1 MYRSFPRS
9 GKNVSYTHYCPGC
22 GHGIINKLIA
32 EACAELGL
40 QDRTIFVDPVGC
52 GVFTYYYWDAAHI
65 SAAHGRASAAA
76 TGACRARPDA
86 VTIAYQG
93 DGDLGAIGF
102 NNAFQAASRGEKFG
116 CIFVNNSLYG
126 MTGGQMAPTTLEGE
140 TTTTTPF
147 GRDPS
152 LTGHPL
158 HVCEVFNQLQ
168 APVYI
173 ARVSVADTKRIMQAK
188 QAIRKV
194 FELQR
199 DKKGYALLEILAPC
213 PTNFKMTPDK
223 AAAFCMNEMEREF
236 PLGVF
241 RDATKKVC
249 ESSSSGCLSGNCAGA
264 LQSAEAGANGTSSA
278 QTLKPSNPQTLSIRP
293 VPQVASCH
301 DLFLEKDAVPPAVDD
316 ASFAERRF
324 KFAGYGGQGILSL
337 GLCVAEAARLERR
350 HTLWFPSYGPEQRGG
365 SANCSV
371 VVSGTP
377 IGSPTVEHPDVLVCM
392 NQPAYERFVGDVK
405 KGGLVIVDETVPVNL
420 QPPEGVRLIR
430 WPAIRMAEEFGV
442 PKAAN
447 TMMLAALKKFKCT
460 GLSDENLETS
470 LVASF
475 KKKPA
480 LGEKNRELLRQ
491 AEARE
496 HS

>member
-1 MYRSFPRS
+1 MATVEQKGMYKVFPRS
-9 GKNVSYTHYCPGC
+9 GKKVSFTHYCPGC

-32 EACAELGL
+32 EACAEMGL

-126 MTGGQMAPTTLEGE
+126 MTGGQMAPTTLDGE
-140 TTTTTPF
+140 KTTTTPF
-147 GRDPS
+147 GRDPA
-152 LTGHPL
+152 LTGWPL
-158 HVCEVFNQLQ
+158 HVCEVFNQLK

-173 ARVSVADTKRIMQAK
+173 ARVSVADTRRIMQAK

-194 FELQR
+194 FEIQR
-199 DKKGYALLEILAPC
+199 DGKGYAILEILSPC
-213 PTNFKMTPDK
+213 PTNFKMSVEK
-223 AAAFCMNEMEREF
+223 AADFCANEMEKEF

-241 RDATKKVC
+241 RD
-249 ESSSSGCLSGNCAGA
+249 ESKDAGRPE
-264 LQSAEAGANGTSSA
+264 S
-278 QTLKPSNPQTLSIRP
+278 RP
-293 VPQVASCH
+293 VPTAASCAE
-301 DLFLEKDAVPPAVDD
+301 L
-316 ASFAERRF
+316 FAEKTVIPAAEDDPSFGEKRF
-324 KFAGYGGQGILSL
+324 KFAGYGGQGVLSL
-337 GLCVAEAARLERR
+337 GLTVAEAARLERR

-371 VVSGTP
+371 VVSGKA
-377 IGSPTVEHPDVLVCM
+377 IGSPTVEHPDVLVAM
-392 NQPAYERFVGDVK
+392 NQPAYERFVGDVV
-405 KGGLVIVDETVPVNL
+405 KGGTVIVDETVPVNV
-420 QPPEGVRLIR
+420 QPSEGVNLVR

-447 TMMLAALKKFKCT
+447 TMMLAALKKFGCT
-460 GLSDENLETS
+460 GLKGENLES
-470 LVASF
+470 ALVASF
-475 KKKPA
+475 KKKPE

-491 AEARE
+491 AESR
-496 HS
+496 S

>member
-1 MYRSFPRS
+1 MADSKTIEQKGMYKVFPRS
-9 GKNVSYTHYCPGC
+9 GKNVSFTHYCPGC

-52 GVFTYYYWDAAHI
+52 GVFTYYYWDASHI
-65 SAAHGRASAAA
+65 SAAHGRASAVA

-86 VTIAYQG
+86 VTVAYQG

-147 GRDPS
+147 GRDPA

-158 HVCEVFNQLQ
+158 HVCEVFAQLE

-173 ARVSVADTKRIMQAK
+173 ARVSVADTRRIMQAK

-194 FELQR
+194 FEIQR
-199 DKKGYALLEILAPC
+199 DGKGYALLEILAPC
-213 PTNFKMTPDK
+213 PTNFKMGALD
-223 AAAFCMNEMEREF
+223 AAKFCIDEMEKEF

-241 RDATKKVC
+241 KDVDREPLAVK
-249 ESSSSGCLSGNCAGA
+249 
-264 LQSAEAGANGTSSA
+264 
-278 QTLKPSNPQTLSIRP
+278 P

-301 DLFLEKDAVPPAVDD
+301 DLFLEKDAVPAAVDD
-316 ASFAERRF
+316 PSVAERRF

-405 KGGLVIVDETVPVNL
+405 KGGTVIVDETVPVVK

-430 WPAIRMAEEFGV
+430 WPAIKMAEEFGV

-460 GLSDENLETS
+460 GLSDESLESS

-480 LGEKNRELLRQ
+480 LGEKNRELLRK

>member
-1 MYRSFPRS
+1 MATIEQKGMYKSFPRS
-9 GKNVSYTHYCPGC
+9 GKDVSYTHYCPGC

-65 SAAHGRASAAA
+65 SAAHGRASAVA
-76 TGACRARPDA
+76 TGVCRTRPDA

-173 ARVSVADTKRIMQAK
+173 ARVSVADTRRIMQAK

-223 AAAFCMNEMEREF
+223 AAAFCMDEMEREF

-241 RDATKKVC
+241 RDVVAGNGKQGTGNKV
-249 ESSSSGCLSGNCAGA
+249 
-264 LQSAEAGANGTSSA
+264 EAAS
-278 QTLKPSNPQTLSIRP
+278 PSPLLAVRP
-293 VPQVASCH
+293 VPQVASCR
-301 DLFLEKDAVPPAVDD
+301 DLFVEKDAVPPAADD
-316 ASFAERRF
+316 PSFAERRF

-392 NQPAYERFVGDVK
+392 NQPAYERFAGDVK
-405 KGGLVIVDETVPVNL
+405 EGGVVIVDETVPVNV
-420 QPPEGVRLIR
+420 QPPAGVKLIR

-460 GLSDENLETS
+460 GLSDANLETA

>member
-1 MYRSFPRS
+1 MTTIEQKGMYRSFPRS
-9 GKNVSYTHYCPGC
+9 GKDVSFTHYCPGC

-65 SAAHGRASAAA
+65 SAAHGRASAVA

-86 VTIAYQG
+86 VTMAYQG

-126 MTGGQMAPTTLEGE
+126 MTGGQMAPTTLDGE

-147 GRDPS
+147 GRDPA

-158 HVCEVFNQLQ
+158 HVCEVFNQLA

-173 ARVSVADTKRIMQAK
+173 ARVSVADTRRILQAK
-188 QAIRKV
+188 QAIRRM
-194 FELQR
+194 FEIER
-199 DKKGYALLEILAPC
+199 DGKGYALLEILAPC
-213 PTNFKMTPDK
+213 PTNFRMNAQD
-223 AAAFCMNEMEREF
+223 AAQFCIAEMEKEY
-236 PLGVF
+236 PLAVF
-241 RDATKKVC
+241 RDVTKDAT
-249 ESSSSGCLSGNCAGA
+249 
-264 LQSAEAGANGTSSA
+264 
-278 QTLKPSNPQTLSIRP
+278 PP
-293 VPQVASCH
+293 VPRAVPRAASCAE
-301 DLFLEKDAVPPAVDD
+301 LFAEKTVVPPAADD
-316 ASFAERRF
+316 ASFTEKRF
-324 KFAGYGGQGILSL
+324 KFAGYGGQGVLSL
-337 GLCVAEAARLERR
+337 GLTVAEAARLERR

-392 NQPAYERFVGDVK
+392 NQPSYERFIGDVTP
-405 KGGLVIVDETVPVNL
+405 GGVAIVDETVPLTVA
-420 QPPEGVRLIR
+420 PPPDVKVVR

-447 TMMLAALKKFKCT
+447 TMMLAALKKLDCT
-460 GLSDENLETS
+460 GLSGASLEAA

-475 KKKPA
+475 KKKPE

-496 HS
+496 G

>member
-1 MYRSFPRS
+1 MATVEQKGMYRSFPRS
-9 GKNVSYTHYCPGC
+9 GKDVSFTHYCPGC

-32 EACAELGL
+32 EACAEMGL
-40 QDRTIFVDPVGC
+40 QDDTIFVDPVGC

-140 TTTTTPF
+140 RTATTPF

-152 LTGHPL
+152 ETGHPL

-188 QAIRKV
+188 QAIRRV
-194 FELQR
+194 FEIQKAHR
-199 DKKGYALLEILAPC
+199 GYAMLEILAPC
-213 PTNFKMTPDK
+213 PTNLGMDAMKS
-223 AAAFCMNEMEREF
+223 AAFCMNEMEKEF

-241 RDATKKVC
+241 RDVEKGI
-249 ESSSSGCLSGNCAGA
+249 GCIEAAPAEPSPV
-264 LQSAEAGANGTSSA
+264 LQV
-278 QTLKPSNPQTLSIRP
+278 K
-293 VPQVASCH
+293 
-301 DLFLEKDAVPPAVDD
+301 AVPAVKGC
-316 ASFAERRF
+316 AELFAEKTVVPEAEEDRSFGEKRF

-337 GLCVAEAARLERR
+337 GLCIAEAARLEKR

-371 VVSGTP
+371 VVSGTS
-377 IGSPTVEHPDVLVCM
+377 IGSPTVEHPDMLVCM
-392 NQPAYERFVGDVK
+392 NRPAYERFVGDVNP
-405 KGGLVIVDETVPVNL
+405 GGVVVVDETVPVTV
-420 QPPEGVRLIR
+420 QPPEGVKLVV

-447 TMMLAALKKFKCT
+447 TMMLACLKKLGCT
-460 GLSDENLETS
+460 GLSAESLEEA

-475 KKKPA
+475 KKKPE
-480 LGEKNRELLRQ
+480 LGEKNRELLRK
-491 AEARE
+491 AEKRD
-496 HS
+496 

>member
-1 MYRSFPRS
+1 MKTIEQKGMYQKFPRS
-9 GKNVSYTHYCPGC
+9 GKDTRVTHYCAGC
-22 GHGIINKLIA
+22 GHGIVNKLIA
-32 EACAELGL
+32 ECCAEMGL
-40 QDRTIFVDPVGC
+40 QDRTVFVDPVGC

-76 TGACRARPDA
+76 TGVCRARPDA

-116 CIFVNNSLYG
+116 CIFINNSLYG

-140 TTTTTPF
+140 KTTTTPF
-147 GRDPS
+147 GRDPA

-173 ARVSVADTKRIMQAK
+173 ARVSVADTKRIMQCK
-188 QAIRKV
+188 QAIRRM
-194 FELQR
+194 FEIQQAH
-199 DKKGYALLEILAPC
+199 KGYALLEILAPC
-213 PTNFKMTPDK
+213 PTNFRLDPLK
-223 AAAFCMNEMEREF
+223 AAEFCKNEMEAEF

-241 RDATKKVC
+241 RDVEKGIGHETVDERRG
-249 ESSSSGCLSGNCAGA
+249 ESSRVS
-264 LQSAEAGANGTSSA
+264 SSA
-278 QTLKPSNPQTLSIRP
+278 SVLAVNP
-293 VPQVASCH
+293 VPQVASCAE
-301 DLFLEKDAVPPAVDD
+301 LFAEKEAVPPAENDPSVH
-316 ASFAERRF
+316 ERRF

-337 GLCVAEAARLERR
+337 GLTVAEAARFERR
-350 HTLWFPSYGPEQRGG
+350 YTLWFPSYGPEQRGG
-365 SANCSV
+365 SASCSV

-392 NQPAYERFVGDVK
+392 NQPSYERFVDDVK
-405 KGGLVIVDETVPVNL
+405 RGGTVIVDATVPITR
-420 QPPEGVRLIR
+420 QPPEGVKLVQ
-430 WPAIRMAEEFGV
+430 WPALKMAEDFGV

-447 TMMLAALKKFKCT
+447 TMMLAALKKLGCT
-460 GLSDENLETS
+460 GLSGENLEKA

-475 KKKPA
+475 AKKPA
-480 LGEKNRELLRQ
+480 LGVKNLELLRE
-491 AEARE
+491 AESRL
-496 HS
+496 

>member
-1 MYRSFPRS
+1 MATLEQKGMYATFPRS
-9 GKNVSYTHYCPGC
+9 GKNVSFTHYCPGC

-40 QDRTIFVDPVGC
+40 QDQTIFVDPVGC

-76 TGACRARPDA
+76 TGACRARPEA

-102 NNAFQAASRGEKFG
+102 NNAFQAASRGENFG

-126 MTGGQMAPTTLEGE
+126 MTGGQMAPTTLTGE

-147 GRDPS
+147 GRDPALS
-152 LTGHPL
+152 GYPL
-158 HVCEVFNQLQ
+158 HVCEVFAQLK

-173 ARVSVADTKRIMQAK
+173 ARVSVADTRRILQAK

-194 FELQR
+194 FEIQR

-213 PTNFKMTPDK
+213 PTNFKMNPQQAT
-223 AAAFCMNEMEREF
+223 AFCIDEMEKEF

-241 RDATKKVC
+241 RDEVRDAVV
-249 ESSSSGCLSGNCAGA
+249 
-264 LQSAEAGANGTSSA
+264 
-278 QTLKPSNPQTLSIRP
+278 PQP
-293 VPQVASCH
+293 VPQVASCAE
-301 DLFLEKDAVPPAVDD
+301 LFAEKDSLPPAQTDV
-316 ASFAERRF
+316 SFAEKRF

-337 GLCVAEAARLERR
+337 GLTIAEAARLEKR

-405 KGGLVIVDETVPVNL
+405 PGGVVIVDETVPVKID
-420 QPPEGVRLIR
+420 PPAGVTLVR

-447 TMMLAALKKFKCT
+447 TMMLAALKKLNCT
-460 GLSDENLETS
+460 GLSGDSLEMA

-480 LGEKNRELLRQ
+480 LGEKNRELLRK
-491 AEARE
+491 AEAR
-496 HS
+496 

>member
-1 MYRSFPRS
+1 MATIEQKGMYKVFPRS
-9 GKNVSYTHYCPGC
+9 GKNVSFTHYCPGC

-102 NNAFQAASRGEKFG
+102 NNAFQAASRGERFG

-126 MTGGQMAPTTLEGE
+126 MTGGQMAPTTLDGE

-147 GRDPS
+147 GRDPA

-158 HVCEVFNQLQ
+158 HVCEVFNQLK

-173 ARVSVADTKRIMQAK
+173 ARVSVADTRRIMQAK

-194 FELQR
+194 FEIQR
-199 DKKGYALLEILAPC
+199 DGKGYAMLEILAPC
-213 PTNFKMTPDK
+213 PTNFKMNAQD
-223 AAAFCMNEMEREF
+223 AAAFCMNEMEKEF

-241 RDATKKVC
+241 RDETAR
-249 ESSSSGCLSGNCAGA
+249 EALSV
-264 LQSAEAGANGTSSA
+264 
-278 QTLKPSNPQTLSIRP
+278 RP
-293 VPQVASCH
+293 IPQVASCR
-301 DLFLEKDAVPPAVDD
+301 DLFAEKDAVPAAETD

-337 GLCVAEAARLERR
+337 GLTVAEAARLERR

-377 IGSPTVEHPDVLVCM
+377 IGSPTVEHPDVLVGM

-405 KGGLVIVDETVPVNL
+405 TGGVVIVDETVPVKV
-420 QPPEGVRLIR
+420 QPPEGVRLIV

-460 GLSDENLETS
+460 GLSDESLENA

-480 LGEKNRELLRQ
+480 LGEKNRELLRL
-491 AEARE
+491 AEARDMTA
-496 HS
+496 

>member
-1 MYRSFPRS
+1 MATIEQKGMYASFPRS
-9 GKNVSYTHYCPGC
+9 GKNVSFTHYCPGC
-22 GHGIINKLIA
+22 GHGIVNKLIA

-40 QDRTIFVDPVGC
+40 QDKTIFVDPVGC

-126 MTGGQMAPTTLEGE
+126 MTGGQMAPTTLAGE

-147 GRDPS
+147 GRDTS
-152 LTGHPL
+152 LTGYPL
-158 HVCEVFNQLQ
+158 HVCEVFAQLK

-173 ARVSVADTKRIMQAK
+173 ARVSVADTKRILQAK
-188 QAIRKV
+188 AAIRKV
-194 FELQR
+194 FEIQR

-213 PTNFKMTPDK
+213 PTNFKMNPVDATK
-223 AAAFCMNEMEREF
+223 FCIDEMEKEF

-241 RDATKKVC
+241 KDDA
-249 ESSSSGCLSGNCAGA
+249 SG
-264 LQSAEAGANGTSSA
+264 EAGRVEI
-278 QTLKPSNPQTLSIRP
+278 PR
-293 VPQVASCH
+293 VASCAE
-301 DLFLEKDAVPPAVDD
+301 LFGADEPARQDAAPPACDVGNTGGA
-316 ASFAERRF
+316 ASCRATFPEKRF

-337 GLCVAEAARLERR
+337 GLTIAEAARLEKR

-371 VVSGTP
+371 VVSGSP

-392 NQPAYERFVGDVK
+392 NQPAYERFVGGVRP
-405 KGGLVIVDETVPVNL
+405 GGVVIVDETVPVTIE
-420 QPPEGVRLIR
+420 PPAGVKLVR
-430 WPAIRMAEEFGV
+430 WAAIRMAEEFGV

-447 TMMLAALKKFKCT
+447 TMMLAALKKLGCT
-460 GLSDENLETS
+460 GLSGESLEAA

-480 LGEKNRELLRQ
+480 LGEKNRELLRKAEQ
-491 AEARE
+491 A
-496 HS
+496 

>member
-1 MYRSFPRS
+1 MATIEQKGMYCRFPRS
-9 GKNVSYTHYCPGC
+9 GKNVSFTHYCPGC
-22 GHGIINKLIA
+22 GHGIVNKLIA

-40 QDRTIFVDPVGC
+40 QDNTIFVDPVGC

-76 TGACRARPDA
+76 TGAARARPDA

-126 MTGGQMAPTTLEGE
+126 MTGGQMAPTTLLGE
-140 TTTTTPF
+140 CTTTSPF

-152 LTGHPL
+152 LTGYPL
-158 HVCEVFNQLQ
+158 HVCEVFNQLK

-173 ARVSVADTKRIMQAK
+173 ARVSVADTRRIMQAK

-194 FELQR
+194 FEIQR

-213 PTNFKMTPDK
+213 PTNFKMDALK
-223 AAAFCMNEMEREF
+223 SAEFCIKEIEKEF

-241 RDATKKVC
+241 RDET
-249 ESSSSGCLSGNCAGA
+249 SSSSNETASENASPEFQILAP
-264 LQSAEAGANGTSSA
+264 
-278 QTLKPSNPQTLSIRP
+278 KP
-293 VPQVASCH
+293 VGHAASCAE
-301 DLFLEKDAVPPAVDD
+301 LFSEKDMVEPACNDED
-316 ASFAERRF
+316 FRELRF

-337 GLCVAEAARLERR
+337 GLCIAEAARLERR

-392 NQPAYERFVGDVK
+392 NQPSYERFVGDVRE
-405 KGGLVIVDETVPVNL
+405 GGVVVVDETVPINI
-420 QPPEGVRLIR
+420 QPPAGVKLVV

-447 TMMLAALKKFKCT
+447 TMMLASLIKLGCT
-460 GLSDENLETS
+460 GLSEESLES
-470 LVASF
+470 ALVASF

-480 LGEKNRELLRQ
+480 LGEKNRELLRMAQ
-491 AEARE
+491 TKA
-496 HS
+496 

>member
-1 MYRSFPRS
+1 MAAIEQKGMYKVFPRS
-9 GKNVSYTHYCPGC
+9 GKNVSFTHYCPGC

-32 EACAELGL
+32 EACAELEL

-126 MTGGQMAPTTLEGE
+126 MTGGQMAPTTLDGE

-147 GRDPS
+147 GRDPA

-158 HVCEVFNQLQ
+158 HVCEVFAQLK
-168 APVYI
+168 APLYI
-173 ARVSVADTKRIMQAK
+173 ARVSVADTRRIMQAK

-194 FELQR
+194 FEIQR
-199 DKKGYALLEILAPC
+199 DGKGYAMLEILAPC
-213 PTNFKMTPDK
+213 PTNFEMNAQD
-223 AAAFCMNEMEREF
+223 AAAFCMNEMEKEF

-241 RDATKKVC
+241 RDETGREA
-249 ESSSSGCLSGNCAGA
+249 LSV
-264 LQSAEAGANGTSSA
+264 
-278 QTLKPSNPQTLSIRP
+278 RP
-293 VPQVASCH
+293 IPQVASCSE
-301 DLFLEKDAVPPAVDD
+301 LFAEKDAVPAAETD

-337 GLCVAEAARLERR
+337 GLTVAEAARLERR

-377 IGSPTVEHPDVLVCM
+377 IGSQTVEHPDVLVCM

-405 KGGLVIVDETVPVNL
+405 SGGTVIVDETVPVKV
-420 QPPEGVRLIR
+420 QPPEGVRLIV
-430 WPAIRMAEEFGV
+430 WPAIKMAEEFGV

-460 GLSDENLETS
+460 GLSDESLERA

-480 LGEKNRELLRQ
+480 LGEKNRELLRL
-491 AEARE
+491 AESRDSKA
-496 HS
+496 

>member
-1 MYRSFPRS
+1 MATIEQKGMYKVFPRS
-9 GKNVSYTHYCPGC
+9 GKNVSFTHYCPGC

-102 NNAFQAASRGEKFG
+102 NNAFQAASRGERFG

-147 GRDPS
+147 GRDPA

-158 HVCEVFNQLQ
+158 HVCEVFAQLK

-173 ARVSVADTKRIMQAK
+173 ARVSVADTRRIMQAK

-194 FELQR
+194 FEIER
-199 DKKGYALLEILAPC
+199 DGKGYALLEILAPC
-213 PTNFKMTPDK
+213 PTNFKMSPDK
-223 AAAFCMNEMEREF
+223 AARFCIDEMEREF

-241 RDATKKVC
+241 RDETKAGRETSDKRRDD
-249 ESSSSGCLSGNCAGA
+249 SSQDSCLSS
-264 LQSAEAGANGTSSA
+264 L
-278 QTLKPSNPQTLSIRP
+278 LSVRP
-293 VPQVASCH
+293 VPQVATCH
-301 DLFLEKDAVPPAVDD
+301 DLFAEKDFVPPAVEDP
-316 ASFAERRF
+316 SFAERRF

-405 KGGLVIVDETVPVNL
+405 KGGTVIVDETVPVSV
-420 QPPEGVRLIR
+420 QPPEGVTLIR

-460 GLSDENLETS
+460 GLSDGNLETS

-475 KKKPA
+475 KKKPE
-480 LGEKNRELLRQ
+480 LGEKNRELLRK
-491 AEARE
+491 AEARD
-496 HS
+496 HA

>member
-1 MYRSFPRS
+1 MKAIIEQKGMYRVFPRS

-40 QDRTIFVDPVGC
+40 EDRTIFVDPVGC

-65 SAAHGRASAAA
+65 SAAHGRASAVA
-76 TGACRARPDA
+76 TGVARARPDA

-147 GRDPS
+147 GRDPA

-158 HVCEVFNQLQ
+158 HVCEVFNKLQ

-188 QAIRKV
+188 MAIRKV

-223 AAAFCMNEMEREF
+223 AAAFCIEEMEKEF

-241 RDATKKVC
+241 RDETKGQP
-249 ESSSSGCLSGNCAGA
+249 ETTALPNHPTTALLSV
-264 LQSAEAGANGTSSA
+264 
-278 QTLKPSNPQTLSIRP
+278 RP

-301 DLFLEKDAVPPAVDD
+301 DLFLENDAVPAAVDD
-316 ASFAERRF
+316 PSFAERRL

-392 NQPAYERFVGDVK
+392 NQPAYERFVGDLR
-405 KGGLVIVDETVPVNL
+405 KGAVVIVDETVPVNVK
-420 QPPEGVRLIR
+420 PPEGVRLIR

-480 LGEKNRELLRQ
+480 LGEKNRELLRL
-491 AEARE
+491 AEARD
-496 HS
+496 HA

>member
-1 MYRSFPRS
+1 MATIEQKGMYKVFPRS
-9 GKNVSYTHYCPGC
+9 GKNVSFTHYCPGC

-76 TGACRARPDA
+76 TGACRARPGA

-102 NNAFQAASRGEKFG
+102 NNAFQAASRGERFG

-126 MTGGQMAPTTLEGE
+126 MTGGQMAPTTLDGE

-147 GRDPS
+147 GRDPA

-158 HVCEVFNQLQ
+158 HVCEVFNQLK

-173 ARVSVADTKRIMQAK
+173 ARVSVADTRRIMQAK

-194 FELQR
+194 FEIQR
-199 DKKGYALLEILAPC
+199 DGKGYAMLEILAPC
-213 PTNFKMTPDK
+213 PTNFKMNAQD
-223 AAAFCMNEMEREF
+223 AAAFCINEMEKEF

-241 RDATKKVC
+241 RDETAR
-249 ESSSSGCLSGNCAGA
+249 GA
-264 LQSAEAGANGTSSA
+264 LSV
-278 QTLKPSNPQTLSIRP
+278 RP
-293 VPQVASCH
+293 IPQVASCRE
-301 DLFLEKDAVPPAVDD
+301 LFAEKDAVPAAETD
-316 ASFAERRF
+316 ASFPERRF

-337 GLCVAEAARLERR
+337 GLTVAEAARLERR

-405 KGGLVIVDETVPVNL
+405 TGGTVIVDETVPVKVR
-420 QPPEGVRLIR
+420 PPEGVRLIV

-460 GLSDENLETS
+460 GLSDESLENA

-475 KKKPA
+475 RKKPA
-480 LGEKNRELLRQ
+480 LGEKNRELLRL
-491 AEARE
+491 AESRDSKA
-496 HS
+496 

>member
-1 MYRSFPRS
+1 MKTIEQKGMYQEFPRS
-9 GKNVSYTHYCPGC
+9 GKEHARTTHYCPGC
-22 GHGIINKLIA
+22 GHGIVNKLIA
-32 EACAELGL
+32 ETCAEMGL
-40 QDRTIFVDPVGC
+40 QDNTIFVDPVGC

-102 NNAFQAASRGEKFG
+102 NNAFQAASRGEHFG
-116 CIFVNNSLYG
+116 CIFINNSLYG

-140 TTTTTPF
+140 KTTTTPF
-147 GRDPS
+147 GRNS
-152 LTGHPL
+152 ELTGWPL

-188 QAIRKV
+188 QAIRRV
-194 FELQR
+194 FEIQ
-199 DKKGYALLEILAPC
+199 KEHKGYAMLEILAPC
-213 PTNFKMTPDK
+213 PTNLGMSPMKS
-223 AAAFCMNEMEREF
+223 AEFCMNEMEKEF

-241 RDATKKVC
+241 RDEIKASVTKPAVI
-249 ESSSSGCLSGNCAGA
+249 ESPVLAV
-264 LQSAEAGANGTSSA
+264 
-278 QTLKPSNPQTLSIRP
+278 KD
-293 VPQVASCH
+293 VPQYPTCAE
-301 DLFLEKDAVPPAVDD
+301 LFATPDGTEAPPAEVDETVK
-316 ASFAERRF
+316 ERRF

-337 GLCVAEAARLERR
+337 GICIAEAARLEKRFA
-350 HTLWFPSYGPEQRGG
+350 LWFPSYGPEQRGG
-365 SANCSV
+365 SASCSV

-392 NQPAYERFVGDVK
+392 NQPSCERFVGDVRA
-405 KGGLVIVDETVPVNL
+405 GGVVIVDSSVPITRE
-420 QPPEGVRLIR
+420 PAPGVKLYRV
-430 WPAIRMAEEFGV
+430 PAISMAEELGV

-447 TMMLAALKKFKCT
+447 TMMLAALRKYKVT
-460 GLSDENLETS
+460 GLDDKNTETA

-475 KKKPA
+475 KKKPQ
-480 LGEKNRELLRQ
+480 LVEKNRELLHK
-491 AEARE
+491 AEAAFPE
-496 HS
+496 DK

>member
-1 MYRSFPRS
+1 MYATFPRS
-9 GKNVSYTHYCPGC
+9 GKNVSFTHYCPGC

-32 EACAELGL
+32 EACAEMGL
-40 QDRTIFVDPVGC
+40 QDSTIFVDPVGC
-52 GVFTYYYWDAAHI
+52 GVFTYYYWDAAHV

-76 TGACRARPDA
+76 TGVARARPDA

-126 MTGGQMAPTTLEGE
+126 MTGGQMAPTTLDGE

-147 GRDPS
+147 GRDPA

-158 HVCEVFNQLQ
+158 HVCEVFSQLK

-188 QAIRKV
+188 QAIRKM
-194 FELQR
+194 FEIQR

-213 PTNFKMTPDK
+213 PTNFRMDAMK
-223 AAAFCMNEMEREF
+223 AAKFCIDEMEREF

-241 RDATKKVC
+241 RDET
-249 ESSSSGCLSGNCAGA
+249 SGEK
-264 LQSAEAGANGTSSA
+264 SAEADAAAPAPATSPLLA
-278 QTLKPSNPQTLSIRP
+278 VKP
-293 VPQVASCH
+293 VPRVATCH
-301 DLFLEKDAVPPAVDD
+301 DLFLEKDAVPPPADD
-316 ASFAERRF
+316 GSFAERRF

-377 IGSPTVEHPDVLVCM
+377 IGSPAVDHPDVLVCM
-392 NQPAYERFVGDVK
+392 NQPAYERFAGDVK
-405 KGGLVIVDETVPVNL
+405 RGGTIVVDETVPVKAD
-420 QPPEGVRLIR
+420 PPEGVRLVR
-430 WPAIRMAEEFGV
+430 WPALKMAEDFGV

-447 TMMLAALKKFKCT
+447 TMMLAALLTLDVT
-460 GLSDENLETS
+460 GLKPESLETS

-480 LGEKNRELLRQ
+480 LGEKNRELLKKAIDFQR
-491 AEARE
+491 RRMV
-496 HS
+496 

>member
-1 MYRSFPRS
+1 MATIEQKGMYRTFPRS
-9 GKNVSYTHYCPGC
+9 GKDVSFTHYCPGC

-32 EACAELGL
+32 EACAEMGL

-76 TGACRARPDA
+76 TGVCRARPGA

-102 NNAFQAASRGEKFG
+102 NNAFQAASRGERFG

-126 MTGGQMAPTTLEGE
+126 MTGGQMAPTTLDGE

-147 GRDPS
+147 GRDPA

-158 HVCEVFNQLQ
+158 HVCEVFAQLK

-173 ARVSVADTKRIMQAK
+173 ARVSVADTRRIMQAK

-194 FELQR
+194 FEIQR
-199 DKKGYALLEILAPC
+199 DGKGYAMLEILAPC
-213 PTNFKMTPDK
+213 PTNFRMNAQD
-223 AAAFCMNEMEREF
+223 AAAFCMNEMEKEF

-241 RDATKKVC
+241 RDETGREPLAV
-249 ESSSSGCLSGNCAGA
+249 
-264 LQSAEAGANGTSSA
+264 
-278 QTLKPSNPQTLSIRP
+278 RP
-293 VPQVASCH
+293 VPQAASCRE
-301 DLFLEKDAVPPAVDD
+301 LFAEKDAVPPAVTD
-316 ASFAERRF
+316 AAFAERRF

-337 GLCVAEAARLERR
+337 GLAVAEAARLERR

-371 VVSGTP
+371 VVSGTS

-405 KGGLVIVDETVPVNL
+405 PGGVVIVDETVPVKV
-420 QPPEGVRLIR
+420 QPPDGVRLIV

-460 GLSDENLETS
+460 GLSDESLEKA

-480 LGEKNRELLRQ
+480 LGEKNRELLRL

-496 HS
+496 VGA

>member
-1 MYRSFPRS
+1 MATIEQKGMYKVFPRS
-9 GKNVSYTHYCPGC
+9 GKNVSFTHYCPGC

-126 MTGGQMAPTTLEGE
+126 MTGGQMAPTTLDGE

-147 GRDPS
+147 GRDPA

-158 HVCEVFNQLQ
+158 HVCEVFAQLK

-173 ARVSVADTKRIMQAK
+173 ARVSVADTRRIMQAK

-194 FELQR
+194 FEIQR
-199 DKKGYALLEILAPC
+199 DGKGYAMLEILAPC
-213 PTNFKMTPDK
+213 PTNFKMNAQD
-223 AAAFCMNEMEREF
+223 AAAFCMNEMEKEF

-241 RDATKKVC
+241 RDETGREA
-249 ESSSSGCLSGNCAGA
+249 LSV
-264 LQSAEAGANGTSSA
+264 
-278 QTLKPSNPQTLSIRP
+278 RP
-293 VPQVASCH
+293 IPQVASCSE
-301 DLFLEKDAVPPAVDD
+301 LFAEKDAVPAAETD

-337 GLCVAEAARLERR
+337 GLTVAEAARLERR

-405 KGGLVIVDETVPVNL
+405 SGGTVIVDETVPVKV
-420 QPPEGVRLIR
+420 QPPEGVRLIV
-430 WPAIRMAEEFGV
+430 WPAIKMAEEFGV

-460 GLSDENLETS
+460 GLSDESLERA

-480 LGEKNRELLRQ
+480 LGEKNRELLRL
-491 AEARE
+491 AESRDSKA
-496 HS
+496 